1 MPKAAVMNL
10 ISEEKLNKIKSDI
23 ATLKVILEDEQ
34 QNIKDC
40 LNILKDLEKTII
52 PEKPSIFNKLF
63 SKIIKR

>member
-1 MPKAAVMNL
+1 MNL